1 MTERTGTEELD
12 DAVDLMMA
20 DPHAPLPRMNP
31 RLAALLRLAAELRD
45 LPREAFKA
53 RLRAELLSVAR
64 GRGEPAAPAPS
75 AGRPLVSEEDI
86 RARLEELASEPRM
99 VAHDVRAALA
109 DLPAMTMRF
118 FASLNRC
125 TIGVSRFSEGSHW
138 ERHPAGD
145 ELLHILEG
153 EADVVTLTDGGP
165 VRSTARAGSIFICPR
180 GLWHRVLPRSPLS
193 MLFATP
199 GEGTEHSDAQE
210 PRRKGRGR
218 AGAGTRR
225 GRGAA
230 ALVAHDLRAAL
241 SGLPELAITSNT
253 TAEEADAAVRP
264 IASLDQCTLG
274 VMRYSGLT
282 PWERHPDGDELLHPL
297 EGEVDVTVLTDG
309 GPAHV
314 TVRAGSV
321 FVCPRG
327 LWHRQLAR
335 PAVTMFFGTPEKTTE
350 ISWAEDPRRAV

>member
-1 MTERTGTEELD
+1 
-12 DAVDLMMA
+12 
-20 DPHAPLPRMNP
+20 
-31 RLAALLRLAAELRD
+31 
-45 LPREAFKA
+45 
-53 RLRAELLSVAR
+53 
-64 GRGEPAAPAPS
+64 S
-75 AGRPLVSEEDI
+75 AGRPLVTEEDI

-118 FASLNRC
+118 LASLNRC

-153 EADVVTLTDGGP
+153 EADVVTLTEVP
-165 VRSTARAGSIFICPR
+165 A
-180 GLWHRVLPRSPLS
+180 
-193 MLFATP
+193 
-199 GEGTEHSDAQE
+199 
-210 PRRKGRGR
+210 
-218 AGAGTRR
+218 
-225 GRGAA
+225 
-230 ALVAHDLRAAL
+230 
-241 SGLPELAITSNT
+241 
-253 TAEEADAAVRP
+253 AAVRLL
-264 IASLDQCTLG
+264 ASLNRCTLG
-274 VMRYSGLT
+274 VTRYSGRT

-335 PAVTMFFGTPEKTTE
+335 PAVTMFFGPPEKTTE

>member
-1 MTERTGTEELD
+1 MAERSAIDELD
-12 DAVDLMMA
+12 DAVDALMA
-20 DPHAPLPRMNP
+20 DPRAPLPRMNP
-31 RLAALLRLAAELRD
+31 RLVALLRVAADLRD

-53 RLRAELLSVAR
+53 RLRAELLSR
-64 GRGEPAAPAPS
+64 GGAPPS
-75 AGRPLVSEEDI
+75 AGRPLVTAEDI
-86 RARLEELASEPRM
+86 RARLEEMAREPRM
-99 VAHDVRAALA
+99 VAHDLRAALG
-109 DLPAMTMRF
+109 DLPEMTMRF
-118 FASLNRC
+118 LASLNRC
-125 TIGVSRFSEGSHW
+125 TVGVSRFSEPSHW

-165 VRSTARAGSIFICPR
+165 VHSTVRAGSIFICPR

-199 GEGTEHSDAQE
+199 GEGTEHSDAKE
-210 PRRKGRGR
+210 PRRAGRGR
-218 AGAGTRR
+218 AGAGRR
-225 GRGAA
+225 RP

-241 SGLPELAITSNT
+241 SGLPELAIAPST
-253 TAEEADAAVRP
+253 TEEEAAAAVRP
-264 IASLDQCTLG
+264 ITALDQCTLG

-297 EGEVDVTVLTDG
+297 EGEVDVTVLTDD

-314 TVRAGSV
+314 TVGAGSV

-327 LWHRQLAR
+327 LWHRQLPR
-335 PAVTMFFGTPEKTTE
+335 PAVTMFFGTPTE
-350 ISWAEDPRRAV
+350 NEEVSWAEDPRREG